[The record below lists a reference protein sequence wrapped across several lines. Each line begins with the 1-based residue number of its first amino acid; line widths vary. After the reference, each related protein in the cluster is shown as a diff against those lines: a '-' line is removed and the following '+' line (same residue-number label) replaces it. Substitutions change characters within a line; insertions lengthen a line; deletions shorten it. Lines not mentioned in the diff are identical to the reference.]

1 MRDQYLQLHQLHQP
15 LIGRLLLLFGAILL
29 GACARSPAPVT
40 GSMGLPERV
49 ELVDVP
55 FYPQEDYQCGP
66 AALATMLTHRGI
78 GTDPEQLVE
87 RVYIPERKGS
97 LQIEMVAAARAHDL
111 LVYPLEPRLDAL
123 LAEVAAGNPVLVLQ
137 NLAFDRWPQWHFA
150 VVVGYD
156 LASQTIILRS
166 GTTQRWT
173 GSFHQFERSWAKG
186 DRWAV
191 VTVEPGQL
199 PAGAKETVWLKA
211 ANDLEQT
218 GRKDA
223 ARKAYEAATAHW
235 SGGLSWFALANS
247 LYAEGDRHAAEE
259 ALRSSIASDDA
270 FAAGWFNLAQLL
282 AERGCATQASRAKA
296 CAVQLAPEDKRFAV
310 GLSQQREQAGGCES
324 LPACPVQ

>member
-1 MRDQYLQLHQLHQP
+1 M
-15 LIGRLLLLFGAILL
+15 IGKLLLLTGAILL
-29 GACARSPAPVT
+29 GACARSPVVVT
-40 GSMGLPERV
+40 TPDLPEQV
-49 ELVDVP
+49 ELVEVP
-55 FYPQEDYQCGP
+55 FFPQEDYQCGP

-78 GTDPEQLVE
+78 DTDPDQLVG
-87 RVYIPERKGS
+87 RVYLPERKGS
-97 LQIEMVAAARAHDL
+97 LQVEMVAAARAHDL

-156 LASQTIILRS
+156 LATQTLILRS

-173 GSFHQFERSWAKG
+173 GSFHQFERSWAKS

-191 VTVEPGQL
+191 VTVAPDRL
-199 PAGAKETVWLKA
+199 PANAREMVWLKA

-223 ARKAYEAATAHW
+223 ALRAYKAATQHW
-235 SGGLSWFALANS
+235 DGGLSWFALANS
-247 LYAEGDRHAAEE
+247 FYSEGDRQSAER
-259 ALRSSIASDDA
+259 ALRSSIASDED
-270 FAAGWFNLAQLL
+270 FAVGWFNLAQVL

-296 CAVQLAPEDKRFAV
+296 CAMQLAPEDKRFAA
-310 GLSQQREQAGGCES
+310 GLAPRHEQGAACGP
-324 LPACPVQ
+324 LPSCPKD